1 MMTTQ
6 TAAHPATLPA
16 NRDRTLATAY
26 SEGIRAGLV
35 GAVTIAAWFAILDG
49 FAGRWLFTPTV
60 LGTAFLRRGAG
71 LEAPATLA
79 PSLEMVLS
87 FTWIHLLVFLL
98 VGMAAARLLVLAE
111 DNSHMGFGIL
121 LLFFVFEF
129 GFVGA
134 CMLFAAPVLDALAWP
149 AIIIGNLLAALAM
162 AAVFWRGHRGL
173 RIQP

>member
-1 MMTTQ
+1 MTQ
-6 TAAHPATLPA
+6 TAAHPASLPV
-16 NRDRTLATAY
+16 NRDRALVTAY

-35 GAVTIAAWFAILDG
+35 GAITIAAWFAILDG
-49 FAGRWLFTPTV
+49 LAGHWLFTPTV
-60 LGTAFLRRGAG
+60 LGTALFRAGAG
-71 LEAPATLA
+71 LDAPATLA
-79 PSLEMVLS
+79 PSFEMVLS
-87 FTWIHLLVFLL
+87 FTWIHMLVFLL

-111 DNSHMGFGIL
+111 DDSNMGFGVL

-149 AIIIGNLLAALAM
+149 AIVVGNLLAAIAM
-162 AAVFWRGHRGL
+162 AATFWRGHRGL